1 VAVKTIGGKNLKST
15 LRALN
20 KTKQRVLSVGFYPNS
35 KYDDGLPVAQVAFW
49 NEYGRSKIPERP
61 FCRHANIMASK
72 KMISFFKTNK
82 ISKSKSI
89 INQNQINTIGKM
101 WAVTIQESIEGKQI
115 TYVPNAPSTIKQKGH
130 DKPLIDTELMLISPE
145 YKVIK

>member
-15 LRALN
+15 LKALN
-20 KTKQRVLSVGFYPNS
+20 KTKQRSLSVGFYPNS

-49 NEYGRSKIPERP
+49 NEYGTSKIPERP
-61 FCRHANIMASK
+61 FFRHANSMASK
-72 KMISFFKTNK
+72 TMISFFKNIN
-82 ISKSKSI
+82 ISKSKSV
-89 INQNQINTIGKM
+89 INKNEINTIGSM
-101 WAVTIQESIEGKQI
+101 WSNTIQESIEGKNI
-115 TYVPNAPSTIKQKGH
+115 TYTPNAPYTIQKKGH